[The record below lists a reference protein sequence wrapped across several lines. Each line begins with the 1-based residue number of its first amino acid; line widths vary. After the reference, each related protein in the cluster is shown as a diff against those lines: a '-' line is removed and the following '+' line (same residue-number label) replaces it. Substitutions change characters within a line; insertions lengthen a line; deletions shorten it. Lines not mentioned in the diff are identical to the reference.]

1 MSRFGLRLTP
11 PRAFSSLS
19 FLAETGPDTADDL
32 CSSRAGV
39 YGHLFNP
46 NRPADFVY
54 DDNLPDEIDQ
64 LDPDAPHRR
73 VDMLF
78 REASKQGLGK
88 VVIAIPSTVYGGS
101 EG

>member
-1 MSRFGLRLTP
+1 MP
-11 PRAFSSLS
+11 PRAFSSCEL
-19 FLAETGPDTADDL
+19 LAETGPDTADIL
-32 CSSRAGV
+32 CSSCRAGV

-54 DDNLPDEIDQ
+54 DDNRPDDIDQ

-78 REASKQGLGK
+78 RDASKQGLGK
-88 VVIAIPSTVYGGS
+88 VVIAIPSTVYGGA